1 MKTIAFVP
9 IKMNNERLPGKN
21 IKKFSN
27 GRPLISYILETLKLV
42 EGLDGIYVYCSD
54 PEIKRFLPDG
64 VRYLKRDPYLDLSTT
79 SFNEVLTS
87 FAEEVAA
94 DIYVLTHATAP
105 FIKKESFQKGIEAVK
120 SGEYDSAL
128 AVRKMQEFLWIDG
141 RPFNFRPE
149 EIPRTQ
155 DLKPFY
161 METCGMYIYT
171 SDLIKTEKRRVGDRT
186 YLVSVTKIEAC
197 DINDSEDFIFA
208 DALRTL
214 GENDLEKYTGETE

>member
-27 GRPLISYILETLKLV
+27 GRSLISYILETLKLV
-42 EGLDGIYVYCSD
+42 EELDGIYVYCSD
-54 PEIKRFLPDG
+54 PEIKNYLPDG
-64 VRYLKRDPYLDLSTT
+64 VYYLQRDTYLDLSTT

-87 FAEEVAA
+87 FAEAVSA
-94 DIYVLTHATAP
+94 DIYVLAHATAP
-105 FIKKESFQKGIEAVK
+105 FIKKESFQNGIEAVK
-120 SGEYDSAL
+120 SGKYDSAL

-149 EIPRTQ
+149 QIPRTQ
-155 DLKPFY
+155 DLQPFY

-171 SDLIKTEKRRVGDRT
+171 SDLIMKEKRRVGHMP
-186 YLVSVTKIEAC
+186 YLIPVSKIEAC
-197 DINDSEDFIFA
+197 DINEPEDFIFA
-208 DALRTL
+208 DALKM
-214 GENDLEKYTGETE
+214 LEDGGM